1 MENGLSASPAR
12 AAPPNDIVPVA
23 SSLVV
28 FILGDAQ
35 AQRRLA
41 RPGPRRYA
49 RDRSHVCAAAN
60 PAKAQDRPSA
70 TRNHH
75 QNTPDRDDLGNAQD
89 ESSAAVHES
98 ALGTKRTCQSCRSM
112 SAFGGKADVG

>member
-1 MENGLSASPAR
+1 MRGSFWKTMRAR
-12 AAPPNDIVPVA
+12 AD
-23 SSLVV
+23 
-28 FILGDAQ
+28 GDAQ

-75 QNTPDRDDLGNAQD
+75 QNTSDRDDLGNAQD
-89 ESSAAVHES
+89 ECAR
-98 ALGTKRTCQSCRSM
+98 LGGVCPTVEDP
-112 SAFGGKADVG
+112 AFEVTSLFEDELVAIL